1 MRRRGFKYMNSIT
14 QEIWNEGYEQGRK
27 ETVIT
32 LSESGWTAPQIAW
45 GIKEDIEIV
54 KKWLQQ
60 KDDIK

>member
-1 MRRRGFKYMNSIT
+1 MNSIT

-32 LSESGWTAPQIAW
+32 LSESGWTAKKIAW

>member
-1 MRRRGFKYMNSIT
+1 MNSIT

-27 ETVIT
+27 EIVIT

-45 GIKEDIEIV
+45 GKKEDIEIV

>member
-1 MRRRGFKYMNSIT
+1 MNSIT

-27 ETVIT
+27 ETAIA
-32 LSESGWTAPQIAW
+32 LSESGWTAEKIAW

-60 KDDIK
+60 KDDTK

>member
-1 MRRRGFKYMNSIT
+1 MNSIT

-54 KKWLQQ
+54 KKCLQQ
-60 KDDIK
+60 KYDIK

>member
-1 MRRRGFKYMNSIT
+1 MNSIT

-27 ETVIT
+27 ETAIA
-32 LSESGWTAPQIAW
+32 LSGSGWTAEKIAW
-45 GIKEDIEIV
+45 GIKEDVEIV